1 MKVASVFAPGLSD
14 QHLVFIK
21 IFLPKMFMFIFF
33 LSGAELLNV
42 ALRSNNHFF
51 MPAIGPSLNIVFV
64 IIAGLMAN
72 FFGLSASFLSASVA
86 VGAMVNFL
94 IMLSAYFYYNMSFSF
109 PSRETLSDS
118 YHVFL
123 RIIPLLCGFGI
134 LKTYMIVETI
144 VGSYLQAGEISLLHY
159 AWRLI
164 NIPTMI
170 FMSTISTVL
179 LPYFS
184 KMKLVSELR
193 YKFFFAETVKMFLI
207 IALPI
212 AIQACI
218 FSTEITTFFYGTS
231 ISLAFV
237 QKTSTVIKLLSL
249 GIILNTINQL
259 MMTLFYSVK
268 DTFTPS
274 SINAF
279 VTCWNIFG
287 NFAGLRF
294 FGMIGIVY
302 SVVIGY
308 FFTTILFLCFL
319 YFKHNVSYSA
329 KKTATFF
336 FKYGSMIAVFLFLQ
350 HFFGLYLISLGLFN
364 LFLPYF
370 FIFLTKRIFGLK
382 LFLLN

>member
-1 MKVASVFAPGLSD
+1 LKIVAVFAPGLSD
-14 QHLVFIK
+14 QHLFFVK

-42 ALRSNNHFF
+42 ALRSKNHFF

-64 IIAGLMAN
+64 IIAGLLAN
-72 FFGLSASFLSASVA
+72 FFGLSASFLATSITI
-86 VGAMVNFL
+86 GAMFNFL
-94 IMLSAYFYYNMSFSF
+94 IMLTTYFYYNMSFAF
-109 PSRETLSDS
+109 PTKETLSDS

-123 RIIPLLCGFGI
+123 KIIPLLCGFGI

-144 VGSYLQAGEISLLHY
+144 VGSYLQSGEISLLHY
-159 AWRLI
+159 SWRLI

-184 KMKLVSELR
+184 KMKLLSDLR
-193 YKFFFAETVKMFLI
+193 YKFFFAETVKLFLI

-212 AIQACI
+212 AIQSCI

-237 QKTSTVIKLLSL
+237 QKTSSVIKLLSL
-249 GIILNTINQL
+249 GIILNTVNQL
-259 MMTLFYSVK
+259 MMTLFYSAK

-279 VTCWNIFG
+279 VTCWNIMG
-287 NFAGLRF
+287 NFVGLRF

-308 FFTTILFLCFL
+308 VFTTILFLCFL
-319 YFKHNVSYSA
+319 YFKHNINYSA
-329 KKTATFF
+329 KKTASFF
-336 FKYGSMIAVFLFLQ
+336 LRYSLMITVFLLLQ

-364 LFLPYF
+364 LMLPYF
-370 FIFLTKRIFGLK
+370 FFFLTKRLFGLK